1 MVVKCGVKKSRVET
15 CGWKVRGWDVLQSFV
30 NFLCKLLTL
39 STYFCVA
46 CTNITREHLLFS
58 PSSRTKTAR
67 SHYKRN
73 CHTWVECQFSHFDI
87 LHRQSGVL
95 SLSRD
100 SSSPLLVPSFA
111 MIGSVTMYVQCGSI
125 FFQSWKVKKKAWV
138 CWLRVKSALGKQDKA
153 RRQESDRLIRLPAC
167 SLKTMKD

>member
-1 MVVKCGVKKSRVET
+1 MIVKSGVKKSGVEI
-15 CGWKVRGWDVLQSFV
+15 CNWNVWGWDVLQSFV
-30 NFLCKLLTL
+30 NFLGKLLIQ
-39 STYFCVA
+39 STYFRVA

-111 MIGSVTMYVQCGSI
+111 MIGSVTMYVQCGSN
-125 FFQSWKVKKKAWV
+125 FFQSWKAKKEAWV
-138 CWLRVKSALGKQDKA
+138 GGLMVESAQRQWLGLNCLCFGWYDVQGCCR
-153 RRQESDRLIRLPAC
+153 
-167 SLKTMKD
+167 T